1 MVVIGGGVYDDRRCR
16 SSRPA
21 VESAE
26 ICFAIAACT
35 PPCAPHTTASVPR
48 TSHARRAEQA
58 NLRTKQNRPAS
69 GLQTAHARLRTDP
82 RTRLGTRQHRRR
94 PPAQPKQICGGADCW
109 QRQACN
115 LDGDVSPAILR
126 GGRGFK
132 VSGFGFRVSG
142 FRFWDSGFGFPGEP
156 ALDLRVVDSAQPAS
170 IYMSTCPV

>member
-82 RTRLGTRQHRRR
+82 RTRLGTRQHRRP

-142 FRFWDSGFGFPGEP
+142 FRFWDSGFGFPGGP